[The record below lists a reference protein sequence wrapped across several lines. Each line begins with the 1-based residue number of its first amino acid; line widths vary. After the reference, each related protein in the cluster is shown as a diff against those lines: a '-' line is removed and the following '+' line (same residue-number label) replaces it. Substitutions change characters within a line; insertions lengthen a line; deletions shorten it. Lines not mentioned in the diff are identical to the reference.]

1 VGCASYRIEK
11 EIPMRNQ
18 SRFAALA
25 SCAAVA
31 ALAAGCTSERTVVH
45 VPPQPVAVVPA
56 ATPATVVPAPVAV
69 APIPAVERGRVTNI
83 EYFAA
88 GTATSRITVPAAVVA
103 GRNGTAVLGGP
114 PAVVTTAASY
124 RITMLTDAGIYR
136 TYDVPST
143 GDIRV
148 GDRIRV
154 ENGVIYLS

>member
-1 VGCASYRIEK
+1 MRI
-11 EIPMRNQ
+11 PT
-18 SRFAALA
+18 RFTALA

-45 VPPQPVAVVPA
+45 YAPQPVAVVPA
-56 ATPATVVPAPVAV
+56 ATVVPAPVAV

-88 GTATSRITVPAAVVA
+88 GTATSRITVPGAVVA
-103 GRNGTAVLGGP
+103 ARGGTAILGGP
-114 PAVVTTAASY
+114 AATVTTAASY
-124 RITMLTDAGIYR
+124 RITMLTDTGIYR
-136 TYDVPST
+136 TYDVPSA

-148 GDRIRV
+148 GDRVRV

>member
-1 VGCASYRIEK
+1 
-11 EIPMRNQ
+11 MRNQ

-31 ALAAGCTSERTVVH
+31 ALAAGCTSERTIVH
-45 VPPQPVAVVPA
+45 VRPQPVAVVPS
-56 ATPATVVPAPVAV
+56 ATVVPAPVAV
-69 APIPAVERGRVTNI
+69 APAPMVEHGRVTNI

-88 GTATSRITVPAAVVA
+88 GTATSRINVPGAVVA
-103 GRNGTAVLGGP
+103 GRNGTAILGGP
-114 PAVVTTAASY
+114 PAVVSTAASY
-124 RITMLTDAGIYR
+124 RITIHTDAGIYR

-148 GDRIRV
+148 GDRVRV

>member
-1 VGCASYRIEK
+1 MRIQK
-11 EIPMRNQ
+11 
-18 SRFAALA
+18 RFTALA

-45 VPPQPVAVVPA
+45 YAPQPVAVAP
-56 ATPATVVPAPVAV
+56 TATVVPAPVAV

-88 GTATSRITVPAAVVA
+88 GTATSRITVPGAVVA
-103 GRNGTAVLGGP
+103 ARGGTAILGGP
-114 PAVVTTAASY
+114 PATVTTAASY
-124 RITMLTDAGIYR
+124 RITILTDTGLYR
-136 TYDVPST
+136 TYDVPSA

-148 GDRIRV
+148 GDRVRV

>member
-1 VGCASYRIEK
+1 
-11 EIPMRNQ
+11 MRNQ

-45 VPPQPVAVVPA
+45 VPPPQPVAVVPA
-56 ATPATVVPAPVAV
+56 VTPATVVPAPVAV
-69 APIPAVERGRVTNI
+69 APVPAVEHGRVTNI

-88 GTATSRITVPAAVVA
+88 GTATSRINVPAAVVA
-103 GRNGTAVLGGP
+103 RRNGTAVLGGP

-124 RITMLTDAGIYR
+124 RITIQTDAGIYR

-148 GDRIRV
+148 GDRVRV

>member
-1 VGCASYRIEK
+1 
-11 EIPMRNQ
+11 MRNS

-31 ALAAGCTSERTVVH
+31 ALAAGCTTERTVVH

-88 GTATSRITVPAAVVA
+88 GTATSRINVPAAVVSA
-103 GRNGTAVLGGP
+103 RGGTAILGGP
-114 PAVVTTAASY
+114 PAVVSTAASY
-124 RITMLTDAGIYR
+124 RITIQTDAGIYR
-136 TYDVPST
+136 TYDVPSA

-148 GDRIRV
+148 GDRVRV